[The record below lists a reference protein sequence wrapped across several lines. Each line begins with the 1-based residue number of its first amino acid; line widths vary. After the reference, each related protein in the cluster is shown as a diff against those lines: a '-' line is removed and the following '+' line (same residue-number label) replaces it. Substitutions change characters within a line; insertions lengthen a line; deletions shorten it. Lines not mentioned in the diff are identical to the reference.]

1 MGKTVGSTQECLMY
15 DWDDVAFIHEGFIK
29 ALSKY
34 ILSQQSGN
42 IQVGTVGIHR
52 ETSQTCRHINGDA
65 FRNRLYAMFW
75 IFTHWDS
82 V

>member
-34 ILSQQSGN
+34 IYCPNSLEIYKWERWGY
-42 IQVGTVGIHR
+42 IGKHPKHVDT
-52 ETSQTCRHINGDA
+52 
-65 FRNRLYAMFW
+65 
-75 IFTHWDS
+75 
-82 V
+82 